1 MVFIGL
7 VVVVMTSGEGR
18 RDHPPGGLP
27 DLLESETGVEAQM
40 QAIFNAMPHM
50 IWSARAD
57 GQTDFY
63 NDEWY
68 RINGVPYASTDG
80 ENWSDVVHPD
90 EKAEAHRRWE
100 SSIATGEPYEIE
112 YRMQRNDGTWR
123 WQLGRACPI
132 RAPDGSIERWVGTCT
147 DIHDLKEAQRG
158 LMVVAAELTHRIKNM
173 FAVVTAILTLGA
185 RSRGAEVKEFAQQT
199 AARLDALARTQDLI
213 QLGSTAAEMVQGRS
227 SLHALVQALS
237 APHVGGRLGSIAI
250 EGTDVDLSAKRTTA
264 IVLVLHEMFTNAMKY
279 GALSANEGMV
289 CIHTQV
295 SGDRLLLLWMERG
308 GPRVNGPPTQ
318 KGFGTSLGDRIVHQ
332 QLGGT
337 IALDWQAQ
345 GLVATIEV
353 PLARLM
359 D

>member
-1 MVFIGL
+1 MV
-7 VVVVMTSGEGR
+7 SGKGR

-27 DLLESETGVEAQM
+27 ELLETGRDFEARV

-57 GQTDFY
+57 GYTDFY

-68 RINGVPYASTDG
+68 RITGVLYGSTDG
-80 ENWSDVVHPD
+80 QSWSNVVHPD
-90 EKAEAHRRWE
+90 ERLEAHRRWQR
-100 SSIATGEPYEIE
+100 SIETGEQYEIE

-132 RAPDGSIERWVGTCT
+132 RAPDESIERWVGTCT
-147 DIHDLKEAQRG
+147 DIHDLKEAQSG
-158 LMVVAAELTHRIKNM
+158 LVLVAAELTHRIKNM
-173 FAVVTAILTLGA
+173 FAMVTSILTLGA
-185 RSRGAEVKEFAQQT
+185 RPRGATVREFAKQM

-213 QLGSTAAEMVQGRS
+213 RLGSTAAEMVQGRS

-250 EGTDVDLSAKRTTA
+250 EGTDVDLSANRTTP
-264 IVLVLHEMFTNAMKY
+264 IVLVLHEMFTNAVKY
-279 GALSANEGMV
+279 GALSANEGM
-289 CIHTQV
+289 IRIDTQLN
-295 SGDRLLLLWMERG
+295 GDCLLLLWKEHG
-308 GPRVNGPPTQ
+308 GPRVNGAPPH
-318 KGFGTSLGDRIVHQ
+318 KGFGTSLGERIVHQ

-337 IALDWQAQ
+337 ILLDWQAQ